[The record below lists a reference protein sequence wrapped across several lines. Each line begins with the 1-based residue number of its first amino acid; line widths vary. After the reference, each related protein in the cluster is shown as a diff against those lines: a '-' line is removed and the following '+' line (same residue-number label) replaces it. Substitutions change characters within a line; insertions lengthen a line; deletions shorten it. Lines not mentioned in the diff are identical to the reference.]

1 MVSELVIYAIR
12 HTSGKQYIGST
23 ARWSTRQREHRGRLR
38 AGRHC
43 NPHLQAAWNKHGED
57 QFEFVVLEVISSTE
71 QLIPREQHWI
81 DHTRACAEGYNLL
94 AQAGSRRGTPHTP
107 EHCAKISAAKRGR
120 PHTDETKAL
129 IREARARQTMDP
141 NAMARTHAAVRGR
154 ARPADVRTKISAAH
168 MGKTVSETTKAKLRA
183 ANLGNKDSAETR
195 ARKSAALK
203 AAWARKRAAQLP
215 TLES

>member
-1 MVSELVIYAIR
+1 MSELVIYAIR

-94 AQAGSRRGTPHTP
+94 AQAVVDGARVPG
-107 EHCAKISAAKRGR
+107 
-120 PHTDETKAL
+120 AL
-129 IREARARQTMDP
+129 LIPFDGVGQVREAQVGQVGDGLDAIQLTLL
-141 NAMARTHAAVRGR
+141 VVGRGFALEIQR
-154 ARPADVRTKISAAH
+154 
-168 MGKTVSETTKAKLRA
+168 
-183 ANLGNKDSAETR
+183 
-195 ARKSAALK
+195 RKQK
-203 AAWARKRAAQLP
+203 G
-215 TLES
+215 